1 MLREILLSVERLV
14 PPVVRRLGERVY
26 RSLPPSIRYGKHYG
40 EAVRFLDASQWW
52 TSDQHE
58 TWQLARVQE
67 LVRHAYAH
75 SPFYRTRFDAHGV
88 HPDDLRCLSDLAR
101 FPTVGKEDL
110 REHAEDI
117 RVTNLPRSKF
127 QYHTTGGSTGRPV
140 GLYWEADRTVPL
152 ERAFMRRQ
160 FGWVGF
166 ELDADRS
173 VALRG
178 VPVRDGRLYETLPGR
193 QIRFSSY
200 DMTPE
205 NLDHYL
211 DVIDEFRPAAIMA
224 YPSAAHIFAQHVLAR
239 GGHRF
244 DGLRV
249 VLCGSEN
256 FYAWQRELIAEAFG
270 CRAYSW
276 YGQSEYVALGGEC
289 EHSTDYHFY
298 SEYGVT
304 EILGPHGVAAGPGES
319 GEIVATGFNNRAFP
333 LIRYRTEDVARRSAR
348 RSCECG
354 RNYLLV
360 ETVEGR
366 LQEMIVA
373 KAGNLISMTAIN
385 MHSDVFDNVRQFQF
399 YQDTPGRVTLRIIRH
414 ERYSDMD
421 TQRIRAALLEKLR
434 DQFDLDI
441 EFVASIPLTP
451 RGKATFLEQKLP
463 INSDSARDRQP

>member
-1 MLREILLSVERLV
+1 MLRQLLLSMERLL
-14 PPVVRRLGERVY
+14 PGGVRRIGERLY
-26 RSLPPSIRYGKHYG
+26 RSLPPSIRYGRAYVD
-40 EAVRFLDASQWW
+40 AVGFLEQSQWW
-52 TSDQHE
+52 PREKLDA
-58 TWQLARVQE
+58 WQLAELRK
-67 LVRHAYAH
+67 LVRHAYDH
-75 SPFYRTRFDAHGV
+75 SPFYRRLYDSHGV
-88 HPDDLRCLSDLAR
+88 GPDDLQELDDLRR
-101 FPTVGKEDL
+101 FPTVCKDDL
-110 REHAEDI
+110 RAAAEEI
-117 RVTNLPRSKF
+117 RVTDFARSKF
-127 QYHTTGGSTGRPV
+127 QYHTTGGSTGKPV

-152 ERAFMRRQ
+152 ERAFMHRQ

-166 ELDADRS
+166 RLDVDRS

-178 VPVRDGRLYETLPGR
+178 IPVRGGESYEELPGR

-205 NLDHYL
+205 NLDQY
-211 DVIDEFRPAAIMA
+211 VEIIDRYRPVAIMA
-224 YPSAAHIFAQHVLAR
+224 YPSSAHILAQHLFAR

-244 DGLRV
+244 EGLKV

-256 FYAWQRELIAEAFG
+256 IYPWQRELIASAFG

-304 EILGPHGVAAGPGES
+304 EIIREDGGVAAPGDS

-333 LIRYRTEDVARRSAR
+333 LIRYRTEDIARRSTR
-348 RSCECG
+348 TTCECG
-354 RNYLLV
+354 RSYLLV

-373 KAGNLISMTAIN
+373 KGGNLISMTAIN

-399 YQDTPGRVTLRIIRH
+399 YQDAPGRLTFRVVRRSTYTPDD
-414 ERYSDMD
+414 ER
-421 TQRIRAALLEKLR
+421 RIRAALAEKLR
-434 DQFDLDI
+434 DQFDLEI
-441 EFVASIPLTP
+441 VYVESIALTP

-463 INSDSARDRQP
+463 VATLSPRR